1 MHGIFNR
8 GLQCYVRDIFGTE
21 VWEDCCTQAELPF
34 FNFET
39 MLKYEDGITDRVIEA
54 LAQVLRRPRDELLE
68 DFGTYV
74 VSEELLA
81 SVRRLLR
88 FGGETYEEF
97 LHSLEDL
104 HDRAKMA
111 IPDLDV
117 PRLRLTA
124 HPGNCFT
131 LHYSFAKQGYG
142 SIFLG
147 LLRAMADDYG
157 ALVVVEHLARREGDL
172 DADLFEISL
181 LQTRTA
187 VPKESA
193 LPDTN
198 NDGMPISLNTAMLDI
213 LMPLHVQISRPGII
227 RHVGP
232 TFARLLKGRD
242 VEGESIFEVMDFRR
256 PSGMRSWQGLQL
268 AVGTNI
274 TARFYHLPDH
284 NLKAVCVSLI
294 GGDDLLVDFSLGA
307 GVHEIVSAN
316 NLNSKNFSPADPT
329 AEMIFLKEV
338 QYVVLANSIDLSARL
353 DGAKKAAETQ
363 ALTDPLTGLHNRRAL
378 CGFIRRL
385 LDRQK
390 RTSFA
395 IMQIDLDF
403 FKVVNDTNG
412 HAAGD
417 YVLQI
422 VAELLKSETRNTDMV
437 ARIGGDEFVVVLSD
451 YGTKIQLE
459 EVAARIIRKVGEPI
473 LFEKQECQIGASI
486 GATIALPTKEI
497 SIDDLLAEADRAL
510 YLSKRQGRGR
520 FNLVQ
525 EGACSNSGQ
534 DFANANA
541 N

>member
-8 GLQCYVRDIFGTE
+8 GLQSYVRDIFGPE
-21 VWEDCCTQAELPF
+21 IWEACCRQAELQF

-39 MLKYEDGITDRVIEA
+39 MLKYDDGVTDRVIKA
-54 LAQVLRRPRDELLE
+54 LTQVLGRPRDELLE

-74 VSEELLA
+74 VSEEHLA

-124 HPGNCFT
+124 HPGDCFT

-157 ALVVVEHLARREGDL
+157 ALVVVDHLAQRQGDL
-172 DADLFEISL
+172 DTDMFEISL
-181 LQTRTA
+181 LQSQTA
-187 VPKESA
+187 APKGPAQPDASNGGVPV
-193 LPDTN
+193 
-198 NDGMPISLNTAMLDI
+198 SLNTAMLDI
-213 LMPLHVQISRPGII
+213 LMPLHVQISRPGHI

-242 VEGESIFEVMDFRR
+242 VVGESLFEVMDFRR
-256 PSGMRSWQGLQL
+256 PSGMRSWQGMQL
-268 AVGTNI
+268 AAGTSI
-274 TARFYHLPDH
+274 TARFFHLPDH
-284 NLKAVCVSLI
+284 NLKAVCVPLS
-294 GGDDLLVDFSLGA
+294 GCDDIIVDFSLGA
-307 GVHEIVSAN
+307 GVHDIVSSN
-316 NLNSKNFSPADPT
+316 SLNSQNFSPADPT

-338 QYVVLANSIDLSARL
+338 QYIVLANSIDLSTRL

-363 ALTDPLTGLHNRRAL
+363 ALTDALTGLHNRRAL
-378 CGFIRRL
+378 YGFIRRL
-385 LDRQK
+385 QDRPT
-390 RTSFA
+390 RASFA

-403 FKVVNDTNG
+403 FKAVNDTNG

-417 YVLQI
+417 YVLQE
-422 VAELLKSETRNTDMV
+422 VARLLKSETRNTDMV

-451 YGTKIQLE
+451 YGTKKQLQ

-473 LFEKQECQIGASI
+473 HFEKQECQIGASI
-486 GATIALPTKEI
+486 GATIAAPAKEI

-520 FNLVQ
+520 FNLVRDGDSSKPEQ
-525 EGACSNSGQ
+525 SLAE
-534 DFANANA
+534 ANAN
-541 N
+541 

>member
-8 GLQCYVRDIFGTE
+8 GLQSYVRDIFGPE
-21 VWEDCCTQAELPF
+21 IWEACCTQAGLSF

-39 MLKYEDGITDRVIEA
+39 MLKYDDGVTDRVIEA
-54 LAQVLRRPRDELLE
+54 LTQVLGRPRDELLE

-74 VSEELLA
+74 VSEEHFA

-124 HPGNCFT
+124 HPGDCFT
-131 LHYSFAKQGYG
+131 LHYHFAKQGYG

-157 ALVVVEHLARREGDL
+157 SLVVVEHLSQQKGDL

-181 LQTRTA
+181 LQSQTA
-187 VPKESA
+187 APKELT
-193 LPDTN
+193 LPEAG

-232 TFARLLKGRD
+232 TFARLLQGRD
-242 VEGESIFEVMDFRR
+242 VVGESIFEVMDFRR

-268 AVGTNI
+268 AAGTNI

-284 NLKAVCVSLI
+284 NLKAVCVPLI
-294 GGDDLLVDFSLGA
+294 GGDDFLVDFSLGA
-307 GVHEIVSAN
+307 GVHDIVSAN
-316 NLNSKNFSPADPT
+316 SLNSQSFSPADPT
-329 AEMIFLKEV
+329 AEMVFLKEV
-338 QYVVLANSIDLSARL
+338 QYIVLANSIDLSARL

-385 LDRQK
+385 LDRQ
-390 RTSFA
+390 TGASFA

-403 FKVVNDTNG
+403 FKAVNDTNG

-417 YVLQI
+417 YVLQA
-422 VAELLKSETRNTDMV
+422 VARLLKSEIRNTDMV

-451 YGTKIQLE
+451 YGIKKQLE

-473 LFEKQECQIGASI
+473 LFEQQECQIGASI
-486 GATIALPTKEI
+486 GATIAAPTKEI
-497 SIDDLLAEADRAL
+497 SIDDLLAEADGAL

-520 FNLVQ
+520 FNLAR
-525 EGACSNSGQ
+525 EGDC
-534 DFANANA
+534 
-541 N
+541 